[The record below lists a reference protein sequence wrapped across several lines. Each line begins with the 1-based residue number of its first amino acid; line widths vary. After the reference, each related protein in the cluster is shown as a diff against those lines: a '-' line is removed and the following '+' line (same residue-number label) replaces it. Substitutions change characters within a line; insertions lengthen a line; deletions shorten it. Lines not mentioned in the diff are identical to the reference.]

1 MEGTAGA
8 SVPWPRSLPW
18 WPRAGCHHRQLLTCV
33 HNFLGATQGPS
44 QRQPRAAGASPG
56 THSTAPRPRRATAA
70 PSASPCA
77 PACRPQPP
85 RICTPTGS
93 PPSSRPGTQC
103 ICLMCC
109 HGRAAWGRLAVPV
122 PGLCPGGG
130 TCCLLTWKVSAGGLA
145 RRGDSWGRSQ
155 PQHRPSRLLP
165 GGGFLHPSAGSPAQ
179 GQPGDRASSAGHRCP
194 RWARTGTGRA
204 GRAPH
209 LGAMLTAPMGS
220 RAGLCSVLHNG
231 MSRGSPAAQET
242 PGRWGA
248 LAASRVPTQQHPLVP
263 ALPRP
268 RAPQQHPADGPP
280 HCPRTLCPAQGGLPS
295 SAQGCKRVP
304 PGKAKRGHVP
314 RSGAGAQLS
323 ARGSAPRPSHGGDG
337 CWGAG
342 TRTQGP
348 PAQPSVAGMG
358 SPLLPGQQGQPG
370 RAQPAAPHSCGA
382 EPPALA
388 WLR

>member
-1 MEGTAGA
+1 
-8 SVPWPRSLPW
+8 
-18 WPRAGCHHRQLLTCV
+18 
-33 HNFLGATQGPS
+33 
-44 QRQPRAAGASPG
+44 
-56 THSTAPRPRRATAA
+56 
-70 PSASPCA
+70 
-77 PACRPQPP
+77 
-85 RICTPTGS
+85 
-93 PPSSRPGTQC
+93 
-103 ICLMCC
+103 MCC

-242 PGRWGA
+242 QGGGERWLPAGCPRSSTPWFQRCPDPA
-248 LAASRVPTQQHPLVP
+248 PHSSTLPMARPTALVP
-263 ALPRP
+263 CAQHREGSPARHRGANVSPRARQSGDTSLGRALELSSVPEAQPRGQATEGMAVGVQGRGP
-268 RAPQQHPADGPP
+268 RAPQH
-280 HCPRTLCPAQGGLPS
+280 
-295 SAQGCKRVP
+295 
-304 PGKAKRGHVP
+304 
-314 RSGAGAQLS
+314 
-323 ARGSAPRPSHGGDG
+323 SHL
-337 CWGAG
+337 W
-342 TRTQGP
+342 
-348 PAQPSVAGMG
+348 
-358 SPLLPGQQGQPG
+358 
-370 RAQPAAPHSCGA
+370 
-382 EPPALA
+382 LA
-388 WLR
+388 WAPLSCLASKDSPAGHNLLLHIPVVLSRLPWHGCAESI